1 MQLAS
6 LTLKVLG
13 AQAGVDVSLCTFPS
27 SWKVPPSWVVFGE
40 QRAVY

>member
-6 LTLKVLG
+6 LTLKGLG
-13 AQAGVDVSLCTFPS
+13 AQAGVDGSLCTFPS
-27 SWKVPPSWVVFGE
+27 SWKVPPSWVV